1 MLPEFSEPYHGR
13 PLTFGEIG
21 CFMSHYNIWREI
33 VTRDLDTVLVFEDDI
48 RFEAFFTAKLSSAL
62 AELRGPGARG
72 AWDLVYIGR
81 KILHDSVE
89 DWVPGSSQLVTVDY
103 TYWTLA
109 YILSKVKIWVK
120 ILDIVLSMQMLQM
133 QQSSKRKIGHIFHFI
148 LGLTKR

>member
-120 ILDIVLSMQMLQM
+120 ILDIVLFLSMQILQM
-133 QQSSKRKIGHIFHFI
+133 QQYSAKNLVTFSFLY
-148 LGLTKR
+148 LG